1 MGQLGRFRRQLGGKH
16 HRPPACPIKAK
27 DRRGSSGRIEMD
39 QAEIEAILKRA
50 KTALSCE
57 EHAKLQAAIET
68 LLFLTQE
75 LEKKHVSIQKLKQML
90 FGATTESTRKVMEKI
105 LKGDNSDD
113 SSNDP
118 PAGQKDTPPTSKPKG
133 HGRNGADAYSGAET
147 VHVKHESL
155 KPGDP
160 CPNCHKGTV
169 YTTKPSRL
177 VRLRGQ
183 APLRAK
189 VYELEKVR
197 CGLCGA
203 IFTAQAPPEVGSEKY
218 DAEAAGMIALLKYGS
233 GFPFNRLQRLQG
245 SLGIPL
251 PAATQWEIVEGSAAT
266 LEPVFE
272 QMVYQA
278 AQGRVLHNDDTTMKV
293 QELCRQANATSCADA
308 PPQARRKGVFTSGI
322 VSVADD
328 HRIALFFTGHCHAGE
343 NLVELLKQRQA
354 ERQRPIQM
362 CDALS
367 RNAPESLKTIL
378 GNCLTHGRRRFVE
391 VAMHFPDECL
401 YVLEILKTVYQNDA
415 EAKEQGL
422 SNEERL
428 DWHRT
433 HSGPKMAELKIWLAE
448 QIEQKKVEPNSGLG
462 EAIGYMLRHWEELTL
477 FLRQPGAP
485 LDNNIC
491 ERALKKAIL
500 HRKNAYF
507 YKTLNGA
514 HVGDL
519 FMSMIH
525 TCELNKVNPFDYLV
539 QLQKNAQPAAATPA
553 DWMPWNYRQ
562 TLQGTAAPE

>member
-1 MGQLGRFRRQLGGKH
+1 MGQLGRIRRQMGGKH
-16 HRPPACPIKAK
+16 HRPTAGPTEAE
-27 DRRGSSGRIEMD
+27 DRHGSPDRIEMD
-39 QAEIEAILKRA
+39 QAEMEAILERA
-50 KTALSCE
+50 KTALSQE
-57 EHAKLQAAIET
+57 DHAKLQVAIDT

-75 LEKKHVSIQKLKQML
+75 LEKKHVSVQKLKQML
-90 FGATTESTRKVMEKI
+90 FGAATESTRKVLKQI
-105 LKGDNSDD
+105 LGDDNAED
-113 SSNDP
+113 SPNDP

-147 VHVKHESL
+147 VPVKHESL

-160 CPNCHKGTV
+160 CPTCHKGTV
-169 YTTKPSRL
+169 YTNKPSRV

-183 APLRAK
+183 APLGAK
-189 VYELEKVR
+189 VYELERLR

-203 IFTAQAPPEVGSEKY
+203 IFTAQAPPDVGSAKY
-218 DAEAAGMIALLKYGS
+218 DAESAGMIALLKYGS

-251 PAATQWEIVEGSAAT
+251 PAATQWEIVEGSADT

-293 QELCRQANATSCADA
+293 QQLCRQADAASCGDA
-308 PPQARRKGVFTSGI
+308 GPQARRKGVFTSGI
-322 VSVADD
+322 VSVVDD
-328 HRIALFFTGHCHAGE
+328 HRVALFFTGHCHAGE

-367 RNAPESLKTIL
+367 RNMPESLDTIL
-378 GNCLTHGRRRFVE
+378 SNCLTHGRRRFVE

-401 YVLEILKTVYQNDA
+401 YVLEILKAVYQNDA
-415 EAKEQGL
+415 EANELGL
-422 SNEERL
+422 SDQERL
-428 DWHRT
+428 DWHQSR
-433 HSGPKMAELKIWLAE
+433 SGPKMAELKTWMAE

-462 EAIGYMLRHWEELTL
+462 EAICYMLRHWEKLTL

-514 HVGDL
+514 RVGDL
-519 FMSMIH
+519 FMSLIH

-539 QLQKNAQPAAATPA
+539 QLQKNAKTAASTPA
-553 DWMPWNYRQ
+553 NWMPWNYHQ
-562 TLQGTAAPE
+562 QIQSTAAPK